1 MQNENSDLIKSLNFF
16 KDKSIYNIQELT
28 TWISQNKGLFEE
40 FNKKK
45 FNKINRNGDLPTCS
59 EIKNFTNDYYN
70 DFCKLYN
77 SISYF
82 TDLIKFASITESE
95 LNLYENIKEKESEL
109 KKWLIRNEKLGTK
122 DLCIFTWDYFD
133 DDEEILEQKYFN
145 ITPLPFENIAINLLT
160 HEFKSIIHFCKIF
173 TELYYVRKLYPE
185 GLNRIPDI

>member
-70 DFCKLYN
+70 DFFKLLY
-77 SISYF
+77 
-82 TDLIKFASITESE
+82 LSE
-95 LNLYENIKEKESEL
+95 
-109 KKWLIRNEKLGTK
+109 
-122 DLCIFTWDYFD
+122 F
-133 DDEEILEQKYFN
+133 
-145 ITPLPFENIAINLLT
+145 
-160 HEFKSIIHFCKIF
+160 
-173 TELYYVRKLYPE
+173 
-185 GLNRIPDI
+185 